1 MINKIKRVISFIE
14 DIQKNLN
21 FEKNHGSFKG
31 VYKNFDEA
39 TKGLK
44 NKPIGYDN
52 NEVANEYLKNFDSR
66 KISEYE
72 YPLFF
77 WLNQILSKTNQS
89 KSVIFDFGGNLGV
102 HYFKFKEYYIN
113 KNFQWLVCEVEAL
126 CKVGKDK
133 FENDRL
139 KFTTNFEEANNSDIF
154 FSSGAIQYVENF
166 SLSKLPNKP
175 KHILLSRLPMQDNIK
190 QFVTLQNTSSSFS
203 PQYVFNR
210 KDFISSLEN
219 IGYELIDTWRGYD
232 SCYIPFHK
240 NKSIRYYTG
249 FYFKLKEVLQ

>member
-1 MINKIKRVISFIE
+1 MKLV
-14 DIQKNLN
+14 LHMN
-21 FEKNHGSFKG
+21 FPH
-31 VYKNFDEA
+31 
-39 TKGLK
+39 
-44 NKPIGYDN
+44 
-52 NEVANEYLKNFDSR
+52 

-154 FSSGAIQYVENF
+154 FAGACTSQ
-166 SLSKLPNKP
+166 K
-175 KHILLSRLPMQDNIK
+175 ILLTEG
-190 QFVTLQNTSSSFS
+190 VSSEARQRAECKLFS
-203 PQYVFNR
+203 KR
-210 KDFISSLEN
+210 K
-219 IGYELIDTWRGYD
+219 R
-232 SCYIPFHK
+232 
-240 NKSIRYYTG
+240 
-249 FYFKLKEVLQ
+249 